1 MKFPYLCSAM
11 KPSESTYSKCL
22 YFTASALARKV
33 EKLAIDSWKKID
45 LSPSHAYLLLL
56 VLTEPGIA
64 AGSAANELQLTPS
77 TITRLI
83 EKLENKK
90 LLIRAAEGKQTNLYP
105 TQKARDLKPIMKSCV
120 NDFHEKYVGILGE
133 KESNQLIHNM
143 HTIADK
149 L

>member
-1 MKFPYLCSAM
+1 M
-11 KPSESTYSKCL
+11 KPSESIYSKCL
-22 YFTASALARKV
+22 YFTANALARKV
-33 EKLAIDSWKKID
+33 EKLAMDSWKKVD

-64 AGSAANELQLTPS
+64 AGCAADQLQLTPS

-83 EKLENKK
+83 EKLEKKK

-105 TQKARDLKPIMKSCV
+105 TQKARDLKPAMKACV
-120 NDFHEKYVGILGE
+120 TDFHEKYVSILGD
-133 KESNQLIHNM
+133 KESNLLIQNM